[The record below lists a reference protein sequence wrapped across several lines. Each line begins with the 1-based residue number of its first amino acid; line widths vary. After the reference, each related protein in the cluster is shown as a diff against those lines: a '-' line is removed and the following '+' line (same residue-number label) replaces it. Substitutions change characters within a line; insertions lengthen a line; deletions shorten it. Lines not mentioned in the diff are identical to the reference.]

1 MARNTFML
9 NNDGD
14 SIGLVKGDYY
24 VNGGAGAQQL
34 LINSGVTGIE
44 IAGGMERVDFAYNS
58 FDLAFKVNGL
68 QIQILNGSNVI
79 ATISTNDTAGGTE
92 LAFKNGGL
100 KISLDSSDPQ
110 NPAFSLTGAN
120 GSSQSIPLNSQENV
134 SLDKSFILNS
144 SLTSN
149 VGGGGTPGTG
159 DDTVTIDLTDLSHKP
174 IPTDGTPYN
183 LIGDVTNINKASYTD
198 IKNASKI
205 TIKDDLTDLID
216 TTKGTLKDDAKKALA
231 IDNVTDVKVIGNLD
245 DLAMTTLPAE
255 VSAKT
260 VSYLINKASMKSTV
274 TLTDATV
281 DEANGAVKQIND
293 FLANSASKT
302 VLDGTTESKLPADFA
317 VTTVKI
323 TNLVDTA
330 EAIATADATLLKGAK
345 NVIVEDTV
353 ANVIAKSELF
363 KDENVDAVN
372 VEDSLEN
379 ISNATLLL
387 TTSAKPVT
395 FTANDTGDATLT
407 YESNLVS
414 KGITFNSLEENSV
427 VTLNASAQT
436 SPLTVDLNSVFS
448 FDADVKGA
456 TVDYTGG
463 SAVDTITA
471 NANGGRIDGGLG
483 ADVIT
488 LAKGVDTVVLG
499 SGVNTAANL
508 AANTDSI
515 SGFDVASDKLDFNGD
530 LLGGF
535 GTDVELVSNANVS
548 LGGTAYDGKIVV
560 VSVSAAAQSGFD
572 GISALFANADG
583 DKKFDGEMI
592 LIATGQDSSVTK
604 GKIWYVQ
611 SDGTTMIQSSE
622 VTLIATLDGDMSGLT
637 ADNFA

>member
-1 MARNTFML
+1 
-9 NNDGD
+9 
-14 SIGLVKGDYY
+14 
-24 VNGGAGAQQL
+24 
-34 LINSGVTGIE
+34 
-44 IAGGMERVDFAYNS
+44 MERVDFAYNS
-58 FDLAFKVNGL
+58 SDLAFKVNGL

-79 ATISTNDTAGGTE
+79 ATISTNDAAGGTE

-100 KISLDSSDPQ
+100 KISLDSSDPN
-110 NPAFSLTGAN
+110 NPAFSLAGAN
-120 GSSQSIPLNSQENV
+120 GSSQSIPLTDTNNV
-134 SLDKSFILNS
+134 SLDPAFILNS
-144 SLTSN
+144 SLISN
-149 VGGGGTPGTG
+149 VGGGGQV
-159 DDTVTIDLTDLSHKP
+159 DDKTVTIDLTDPSHKP

-183 LIGDVTNINKASYTD
+183 LIGDVGDLNTASYAE

-205 TIKDDLTDLID
+205 TLKDDLDALRKD
-216 TTKGTLKDDAKKALA
+216 NGTVSDDAKKALA
-231 IDNVTDVKVIGNLD
+231 IDNLTTVTVKGDLV
-245 DLAMTTLPAE
+245 DLATTTLPSE
-255 VSAKT
+255 VAAKT

-274 TLTDATV
+274 TLTDASV

-330 EAIATADATLLKGAK
+330 EAIATADAKLLKGATT
-345 NVIVEDTV
+345 VTVEDTV

-387 TTSAKPVT
+387 TTSAKPVA

-414 KGITFNSLEENSV
+414 KGITFNSLEENSI

-436 SPLTVDLNSVFS
+436 SALNVDLNTVFS

-463 SAVDTITA
+463 SAADTITA
-471 NANGGRIDGGLG
+471 HANGGIIDGGLG

-488 LAKGVDTVVLG
+488 LGKGVDTVVLG
-499 SGVNTAANL
+499 SGVNAAASL

-535 GTDVELVSNANVS
+535 EKGEVSAMAFAEGALSGDSFN
-548 LGGTAYDGKIVV
+548 GKVV
-560 VSVSAAAQSGFD
+560 VISASADAYKNFAGV
-572 GISALFANADG
+572 SALFKDADDAAN
-583 DKKFDGEMI
+583 FSGEMI
-592 LIATGQDSSVTK
+592 LIATGKDSTTTQ
-604 GKIWYVQ
+604 GKIWYVNDGGDGKLAE
-611 SDGTTMIQSSE
+611 SDFY
-622 VTLIATLDGDMSGLT
+622 LIATLDGDMSGLT
-637 ADNFA
+637 SENFA